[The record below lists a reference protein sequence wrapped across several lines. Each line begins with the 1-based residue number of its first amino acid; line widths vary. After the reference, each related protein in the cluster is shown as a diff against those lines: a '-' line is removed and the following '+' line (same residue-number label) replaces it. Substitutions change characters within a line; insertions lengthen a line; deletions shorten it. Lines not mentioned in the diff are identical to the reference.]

1 MPRSHLPTAAAQ
13 LPRRAE
19 EVDAAYWSGAGF
31 HGDAAI
37 DAWNADMDGVVEE
50 KTRLASPLDIRKRH
64 VLQMLHNCA
73 WRDQ

>member
-1 MPRSHLPTAAAQ
+1 MTSAHLRNAGAHVR
-13 LPRRAE
+13 RRAE

-37 DAWNADMDGVVEE
+37 DDWNAHMDGVVEE
-50 KTRLASPLDIRKRH
+50 TTRLASPLDIRKRH